1 MPAEVGA
8 CLYRVREKSNVDNGA
23 TTMKPMLCA
32 VAIAAATSIFGAPAH
47 AQNYP
52 WCAQYS
58 DGPLGGATNCGFVSF
73 QQCLATDTGIGGFC
87 VRNTLY
93 QPSAPPHARR
103 HYYPY

>member
-1 MPAEVGA
+1 
-8 CLYRVREKSNVDNGA
+8 
-23 TTMKPMLCA
+23 MKPMLCA
-32 VAIAAATSIFGAPAH
+32 AAIAAATSIFGAPAH

-73 QQCLATDTGIGGFC
+73 QQCLATVTGIGGFC

-103 HYYPY
+103 HYYPH